1 MSSLTCHGETKW
13 VYEGSGYGIQI
24 TYVRLG
30 AGWTVELFRQCF
42 FLQSFISSERMDEWS
57 RKMFAEILAEVS
69 VSVWKHN
76 ELLFKKLLR
85 PHNAT
90 KRDKIETT
98 AWYSGISPGIMIFL
112 WCYNLQSNHHN
123 TANALRNREHLPS
136 KDHLMTNK
144 SWTKW
149 KDQAMQ
155 SGDCHSAVAGITLN
169 MYWIWPDSLF

>member
-1 MSSLTCHGETKW
+1 
-13 VYEGSGYGIQI
+13 
-24 TYVRLG
+24 
-30 AGWTVELFRQCF
+30 
-42 FLQSFISSERMDEWS
+42 MDEWS
-57 RKMFAEILAEVS
+57 GKMFAEILAEVS

-76 ELLFKKLLR
+76 ELLFKKLLC

-90 KRDKIETT
+90 KHDKIETT
-98 AWYSGISPGIMIFL
+98 AWYSGISPGNMIFL
-112 WCYNLQSNHHN
+112 WCYNLQGNHHN
-123 TANALRNREHLPS
+123 TANALRNREHLSS

-169 MYWIWPDSLF
+169 MYWIWPDSLFWVKRLDEIKCVKNYGNLCLDPNSREGT